1 MTGSRLG
8 RRLVATH
15 LLVVAVSLLVL
26 AAGAAA
32 GLPAAASVAVAVGA
46 GSVLGAVLAVR
57 TARWISGPLQEVGG
71 ALFTSLS
78 GQNTPQLG
86 EGAERLVLGDRGPE
100 EVRRLAG
107 ALEQVG
113 AELTGRMAE
122 LNRESGLR
130 EQILSSMS
138 EGVVLADASGRIL
151 YANPA
156 AEDLLPGALTLP
168 SQLRTEGP
176 VELTLRHPRRRDLKA
191 TCLRLVPHSSDD
203 DDRYRGEEER
213 AALAASDPLPA
224 FRARLLRWGTFTE
237 DELSRMEAEI
247 VAEVRAAEEQ
257 ALALPPAAD
266 AFSHLSSGQLSAIS
280 RQLNAER

>member
-86 EGAERLVLGDRGPE
+86 EGAERLV
-100 EVRRLAG
+100 RL
-107 ALEQVG
+107 LDD
-113 AELTGRMAE
+113 
-122 LNRESGLR
+122 
-130 EQILSSMS
+130 LS
-138 EGVVLADASGRIL
+138 V
-151 YANPA
+151 
-156 AEDLLPGALTLP
+156 TLP
-168 SQLRTEGP
+168 VGETNHLETIF
-176 VELTLRHPRRRDLKA
+176 LT
-191 TCLRLVPHSSDD
+191 SS
-203 DDRYRGEEER
+203 RQ
-213 AALAASDPLPA
+213 
-224 FRARLLRWGTFTE
+224 T
-237 DELSRMEAEI
+237 
-247 VAEVRAAEEQ
+247 
-257 ALALPPAAD
+257 PPAPV
-266 AFSHLSSGQLSAIS
+266 SAK
-280 RQLNAER
+280 RLPW